1 MSQQPTPTLDAR
13 DAATILRRFWDRRY
27 GYVPEWLPPDK
38 TAGIAIAQ
46 VFSRM
51 IYTILQRLNQA
62 PAKNKLA
69 FLDLVGLHLIPAQE
83 ARAPIVFQT
92 STPGSDSSAPAGT
105 QLAAPPPPGST
116 DQIVFET
123 EQATGI
129 AAAKLRQVVS
139 LWPGRDESI
148 DHSADYLVGQAIT
161 LFQAAD
167 LQPTPHVLYLAHAT
181 YLAFA
186 GASHLEVEFN
196 LAQGSSSPLEIL
208 WQYWD
213 GQVWRGFKSL
223 KPNCLTAAEK
233 GSDGTN
239 GLTRS
244 GSVRLDTDCAKTAQT
259 TVNGIQS
266 YWIRGQLTQPL
277 PPNPEQLL
285 PVAETMKLRTR
296 IDQGLE
302 EILTLAVQPAKAVLS
317 VLSLV
322 SGGAAIQTNVIV
334 SSNTDGNF
342 STFQGT
348 TDASGKLQLKQ
359 NFTQGKTYTFQVLD
373 QSGANVASVLTI
385 YYGVT
390 GQAQQVSLDMTGAL
404 GADVTFTSLA
414 QAGNVLTLT
423 SDSGTP
429 LEGALVTVSSPDDSA
444 FPAVSR
450 VTDAAGM
457 ADLNNQSLLP
467 GKTYVVDVTL
477 MGDEASAQFKY
488 DGTTLPPLQI
498 TATWK
503 VNGLRLDKAIA
514 EGRTVDVTKPFF
526 PFGQQPQPGA
536 AFYFNQD
543 EIFSKP
549 GASVRVFVSRT
560 ISPQDKFQIGDAASE
575 ITLDHLVNWEYWNG
589 FDWVPLPV
597 SSESGGALDLD
608 ETDMVDFVVPK
619 DMDVTTV
626 NNQQALWMRVRL
638 VSGGFGFTKEIVF
651 NDGQGHSNN
660 FTYVITRPPV
670 LADFRL
676 GYTWQTLSVA
686 FEEVL
691 SYNDFQY
698 EDDTEKARWPGNPFL
713 PYQTITEITP
723 ALYLGFDAPLP
734 VSDIGLY
741 LDVEEQSSLDQAP
754 PMVWEY
760 FNGVGW
766 RELTVEDET
775 RNLALPGILSFIAAD
790 DSVALPRFGTALH
803 WVRGRLKEDGPPDET
818 TLKGIF
824 LNATWVSQRRTFTNT
839 PLGASTGAPN
849 QVFVFT
855 QIPVLAGEQ
864 IEVQELSGARANVEW
879 RILALEL
886 SQGDTTYLAKLEAAL
901 ASEGVQTDI
910 VQGNLRL
917 TRDRNKRVVAAYVTW
932 AGKPFLFDSGPN
944 DRHYVLDQATG
955 RLFFGD
961 GKNGMIPPAG
971 AAINAR
977 LFKSGGGLA
986 GNLPANSI
994 TQMLGSIGG
1003 VQSVTNPRAAEGGAD
1018 GESMNSYSVRAPQSI
1033 RHRGRA
1039 ITPPDYETL
1048 AHEASAGVAIARAI
1062 SGRDSAG
1069 MTRTGWI
1076 TVVILPQSQEDRP
1089 VPSFGLRE
1097 EIRLYLEARAPADIA
1112 AAHQIEVT
1120 GPQYL
1125 AIDVDATLAPKVM
1138 SEAGDVELR
1147 ALAALAEFLHPL
1159 RGGPDGQG
1167 WDLGRGVYISDVA
1180 RALGEVP
1187 GVDYVQDLSLSVN
1200 GNLQG
1205 DRVAVPDDHI
1215 VVAGT
1220 LRLKLVIVAAN

>member
-1 MSQQPTPTLDAR
+1 MKPETTPVLDAR
-13 DAATILRRFWDRRY
+13 DVAAILRRFWDRRY

-46 VFSRM
+46 IFSRM
-51 IYTILQRLNQA
+51 IYTILQRLNQT

-69 FLDLVGLHLIPAQE
+69 FLDLVGLHMIPAQE
-83 ARAPIVFQT
+83 ARAPIVFQI

-129 AAAKLRQVVS
+129 AAAKLQQVVS
-139 LWPGRDESI
+139 LWPGRDQYM
-148 DHSADYLVGQAIT
+148 DHSADYLAGRAIT
-161 LFQAAD
+161 LFQAAG
-167 LQPTPHVLYLAHAT
+167 LQSAPHVLYLAHAT
-181 YLAFA
+181 FLAFA
-186 GASHLEVEFN
+186 GATHLEVEFN
-196 LAQGSSSPLEIL
+196 LAQGSSSPLEIV

-223 KPNCLTAAEK
+223 KPTCLAAAEQ
-233 GSDGTN
+233 GFDGTK

-259 TVNGIQS
+259 TVNGISS
-266 YWIRGQLTQPL
+266 YWIRGQLMQPL

-285 PVAETMKLRTR
+285 PIVETMKLRTR

-302 EILTLAVQPAKAVLS
+302 EILTLAVQPAKALS
-317 VLSLV
+317 VLSLE
-322 SGGAAIQTNVIV
+322 SGGAPLQTNVAV
-334 SSNTDGNF
+334 SSNTDTNF
-342 STFQGT
+342 STFQGA
-348 TDASGKLQLKQ
+348 TDAAGKLPLKQ
-359 NFTQGKTYTFQVLD
+359 NFTQEKTYAFQVLD
-373 QSGANVASVLTI
+373 QSGANIASVLTTYHGI
-385 YYGVT
+385 T
-390 GQAQQVSLDMTGAL
+390 GQAQQVSLDISGAP

-414 QAGNVLTLT
+414 QAGNILALA

-429 LEGALVTVSSPDDSA
+429 LVGALVTVSSPDDSA
-444 FPAVSR
+444 FSP
-450 VTDAAGM
+450 VTAFTDPGGIVH
-457 ADLNNQSLLP
+457 LNNQSLVP
-467 GKTYVVDVTL
+467 GKTYAADVTF
-477 MGDEASAQFKY
+477 MGDEAAAQILY
-488 DGTTLPPLQI
+488 DGTTLSPVQL

-514 EGRTVDVTKPFF
+514 EGRTADVSKPFF

-560 ISPQDKFQIGDAASE
+560 VSPQDKFHIGDAASE

-589 FDWVPLPV
+589 FDWVPLLV
-597 SSESGGALDLD
+597 SSEAGGALDLD
-608 ETDMVDFVVPK
+608 ETDVMDFVVPK
-619 DMDVTTV
+619 DLDVTTV
-626 NNQQALWMRVRL
+626 NNLKALWMRVRL

-676 GYTWQTLSVA
+676 GYTWQTPSVA

-691 SYNDFQY
+691 PYNDFQY
-698 EDDTEKARWPGNPFL
+698 EDDTEKARWPGNPFR
-713 PYQTITEITP
+713 PYQTIAEITP
-723 ALYLGFDAPLP
+723 ALYLGFDKPLP

-741 LDVEEQSSLDQAP
+741 LAIEEQSGVDQGP
-754 PMVWEY
+754 PMIWEY
-760 FNGVGW
+760 FNGAGW
-766 RELTVEDET
+766 RELTVDDET

-790 DSVALPRFGTALH
+790 DSVALPRFGTALN

-818 TLKGIF
+818 TLDGIF
-824 LNATWVSQRRTFTNT
+824 LNATWASQRRTFQNT

-849 QVFVFT
+849 QVFLFT

-864 IEVQELSGARANVEW
+864 IEIQELSGARANVEW

-886 SQGDTTYLAKLEAAL
+886 SQGDSGYLAKLEAAL

-917 TRDRNKRVVAAYVTW
+917 TRDRNKRVVAAYVMW
-932 AGKPFLFDSGPN
+932 QGQPFFFDSGPN

-986 GNLPANSI
+986 GNLPPNSI

-1018 GESMNSYSVRAPQSI
+1018 GETMNAYSVRAPQSI

-1062 SGRDSAG
+1062 SGRDAAG
-1069 MTRTGWI
+1069 MTRPGWI
-1076 TVVILPQSQEDRP
+1076 TIVILPQSQEDRP
-1089 VPSFGLRE
+1089 TPSFGLRE
-1097 EIRLYLEARAPADIA
+1097 EIRLYLETRAPADIA
-1112 AAHQIEVT
+1112 TLHQIEVT

-1125 AIDVDATLAPKVM
+1125 PIDVDATLAPKVM

-1147 ALAALAEFLHPL
+1147 ALEALGEFLHPL

-1180 RALGEVP
+1180 RALGEVT
-1187 GVDYVQDLSLSVN
+1187 GVDYVQDLSLSVS

-1205 DRVAVPDDHI
+1205 DHVAVPNDHI

-1220 LRLKLVIVAAN
+1220 LRLKLVVAATR

>member
-1 MSQQPTPTLDAR
+1 VNQPSTPTLDAR
-13 DAATILRRFWDRRY
+13 DATAILRRFWDRRY
-27 GYVPEWLPPDK
+27 GYVPEWQPPDK

-46 VFSRM
+46 AFSRM
-51 IYTILQRLNQA
+51 IYTLLQRLNQA

-69 FLDLVGLHLIPAQE
+69 FLDLVGLHVIPAQE

-92 STPGSDSSAPAGT
+92 SEPGSDSSAPAGT
-105 QLAAPPPPGST
+105 QLAAPPPPGTT

-123 EQATGI
+123 EQAVGI
-129 AAAKLRQVVS
+129 AAARLKQVVS

-148 DHSADYLVGQAIT
+148 DHSADYLAGRAIT
-161 LFQAAD
+161 LFQAAS
-167 LQPTPHVLYLAHAT
+167 LQPTPHVLYLGHAT
-181 YLAFA
+181 FLAFA
-186 GASHLEVEFN
+186 GATHLELEFN
-196 LAQGSSSPLEIL
+196 LAQGSSTPLEII

-223 KPNCLTAAEK
+223 KPNCLAATEK
-233 GSDGTN
+233 GFDGTN

-244 GSVRLDTDCAKTAQT
+244 GSVRLDTDCAKTSQT
-259 TVNGIQS
+259 SVNGVQS
-266 YWIRGQLTQPL
+266 YWIRGQLTQLL
-277 PPNPEQLL
+277 PPNSEQLL
-285 PVAETMKLRTR
+285 PVVETMKLRTR
-296 IDQGLE
+296 IDQDLE
-302 EILTLAVQPAKAVLS
+302 EILALAVQPAKAALS
-317 VLSLV
+317 VLSLI
-322 SGGAAIQTNVIV
+322 SGGSPVQTNLIV
-334 SSNTDGNF
+334 SSNTDANF
-342 STFQGT
+342 STFQGV

-373 QSGANVASVLTI
+373 QSGANIARVLTT

-390 GQAQQVSLDMTGAL
+390 GQAQQVTLDVAGAL

-414 QAGNVLTLT
+414 LAGNVVALA

-429 LEGALVTVSSPDDSA
+429 LKGALVTISSPDDAA
-444 FPAVSR
+444 FASVTR
-450 VTDAAGM
+450 VTDATGM
-457 ADLNNQSLLP
+457 ADLNNQSLAP
-467 GKTYVVDVTL
+467 GRTYDVDVTF
-477 MGDEASAQFKY
+477 MGDEARSQFKY
-488 DGTTLPPLQI
+488 DGTILPPLQVS
-498 TATWK
+498 AAWR

-543 EIFSKP
+543 EIFNKS

-589 FDWVPLPV
+589 FDWVPLPI
-597 SSESGGALDLD
+597 SSESGSALDLD

-651 NDGQGHSNN
+651 NDGQGHANN

-676 GYTWQTLSVA
+676 GYTWVTPSAA

-691 SYNDFQY
+691 PYNDFQY
-698 EDDTEKARWPGNPFL
+698 EDDAENARWPGNPFM
-713 PYQTITEITP
+713 PYQTIAEITP
-723 ALYLGFDAPLP
+723 ALYWGFDNPLP
-734 VSDIGLY
+734 VREIGIY
-741 LDVEEQSSLDQAP
+741 LDIQERSGLDQGP
-754 PMVWEY
+754 PMIWEY
-760 FNGVGW
+760 FNGAGW
-766 RELTVEDET
+766 RELTADDET
-775 RNLALPGILSFIAAD
+775 LNLALPGILSFIAAD

-818 TLKGIF
+818 TLNGIF
-824 LNATWVSQRRTFTNT
+824 LNATWASQRRTFTNT

-849 QVFVFT
+849 QVFPFT

-886 SQGDTTYLAKLEAAL
+886 SRGDTAYLAKLEAAL
-901 ASEGVQTDI
+901 ASEGAQTDI
-910 VQGNLRL
+910 SQGNLRL

-932 AGKPFLFDSGPN
+932 AGQPFLFDSGPN

-1018 GESMNSYSVRAPQSI
+1018 GETMNAYSLRAPLSI

-1039 ITPPDYETL
+1039 ITPTDYETL

-1069 MTRTGWI
+1069 MTRPGWI

-1097 EIRLYLEARAPADIA
+1097 EIRLYLEARAPADVA

-1125 AIDVDATLAPKVM
+1125 AIDVDATLAPKTM

-1147 ALAALAEFLHPL
+1147 AQGALGEFLHPL
-1159 RGGPDGQG
+1159 RGGPEGHG

-1180 RALGEVP
+1180 RVLGEVP

-1205 DRVAVPDDHI
+1205 DRVTVPDDHI
-1215 VVAGT
+1215 VVAGN
-1220 LRLKLVIVAAN
+1220 LRLKLVVAAVN